1 MTTNLGVSWLGGEL
15 YSTTDIGLPLKQ
27 PLKRPWSLPTLSLGR
42 NPVIMVHGF
51 RYDPRAS
58 SVDNP
63 HWRGETALGEAGSF
77 VRWRRDLI
85 PNRPGLGFGWYSVPA
100 GFGAVLRAWSHGRYN
115 TYRWAYDLADD
126 AGKALARV
134 ILAADGPCDLL
145 CHSLGSRVVIKALQ
159 TESALPVRNVL
170 FMNGA
175 ELSSVAYP
183 TVLAN
188 PNVRFVNLVVDED
201 DVLSKLGS
209 VFAPKGG
216 LYASVIGRAGLDGKI
231 LGNWIDVVLDDP
243 NVQIWGAKHGWA
255 LRGDNPNSI
264 GDHWFTYKHKGNH
277 GLIRA
282 ALDGEVLD
290 PPYVV
295 L

>member
-1 MTTNLGVSWLGGEL
+1 MIAGVSWFGGKL
-15 YSTTDIGLPLKQ
+15 YHINKEGLPSK
-27 PLKRPWSLPTLSLGR
+27 PPMKRPWSFPDFSEDR

-51 RYDPRAS
+51 RYDPRS
-58 SVDNP
+58 QSTDNP
-63 HWRGETALGEAGSF
+63 HWHGYLGESGSF

-85 PNRPGLGFGWYSVPA
+85 PDHLGFGFGWYSVPG
-100 GFGAVLRAWSHGRYN
+100 GFGSVLRAWAHGRYN
-115 TYRWAYDLADD
+115 TYRWAYGLAND
-126 AGKALARV
+126 AGQALARV
-134 ILAADGPCDLL
+134 ILAVGGPCDVL
-145 CHSLGSRVVIKALQ
+145 CHSLGSRVVLRALQ
-159 TESALPVRNVL
+159 TGSALPIRNIL

-175 ELSSVAYP
+175 ELSDVAYS
-183 TVLAN
+183 TVLVN
-188 PNVRFVNLVVDED
+188 PHIRFINLVVDED

-216 LYASVIGRAGLDGKI
+216 LYTSVIGRAGLDGKV
-231 LGNWIDVVLDDP
+231 LNNWIDVVLDDP
-243 NVQIWGAKHGWA
+243 DVQIWGAKHGWA

-290 PPYVV
+290 PPHVV